1 MIKLFDGKDDVKELS
16 ILCMFRN
23 NQKYLENF
31 FFKMVDDFEKMYDVN
46 FHFFIIENNST
57 DNTKQLLKDFFNKK
71 SKKSKLL
78 LFNLKKDYKNIGD
91 GRNYDRLKNLA
102 KIRNKLIDNIIP
114 LDSKWSVF
122 IDSNIY
128 FKPEILSELFAIK
141 PSENNIGMLS
151 PYSQQLLIP
160 EVHKVPEPTL
170 VGHFYD
176 TFSFFNTDNKTFWPY
191 CGFKKCKICKRND
204 VEDREAEEEKDIT
217 DVKCV
222 FGGFSI
228 IENEIL
234 NNPKIRWDTVS
245 YDVKKTES
253 LCEHYLFCDRLKLLT
268 NKRIVVCQNVDK
280 IYRTI

>member
-1 MIKLFDGKDDVKELS
+1 MTDLFDGKDKITDLS

-31 FFKMVDDFEKMYDVN
+31 FFKMVDELENMYN
-46 FHFFIIENNST
+46 ISFNYFIIENNSN

-78 LFNLKKDYKNIGD
+78 LFNLKNDYKNIGD

-102 KIRNKLIDNIIP
+102 KIRNKLIDNITP
-114 LDSKWSVF
+114 LDSKWSLF

-128 FKPEILSELFAIK
+128 FKPEILKELFDVK
-141 PSENNIGMLS
+141 PAENNIGMLS
-151 PYSQQLLIP
+151 PYTQQLLIP
-160 EVHKVPEPTL
+160 EIHKVSQPAM

-176 TFSFFNTDNKTFWPY
+176 TFSFYNTDNKTFWPY
-191 CGFKKCKICKRND
+191 CAFKKCQICKRTD
-204 VEDREAEEEKDIT
+204 LYDRSVEEEKEIT

-222 FGGFSI
+222 FGGFCL
-228 IENEIL
+228 IESEIL
-234 NNPKIRWDTVS
+234 NNPKIRWDTMS
-245 YDVKKTES
+245 YDVKKAES
-253 LCEHYLFCDRLKLLT
+253 VCEHYQFCDRLKLLT
-268 NKRIVVCQNVDK
+268 DKRIVVCQNIDK